1 MMMQVDEIRDYCIA
15 LPEVEETLPF
25 GPDTLVFKV
34 QGKIFLLL
42 SLDADPVQFNV
53 KCDPVLAE
61 ELRENYSC
69 VIPGYH
75 MNKKHWNTIRFFDD
89 VDDNLI
95 RDLIDHSYDLVLLS
109 LSKKTQN
116 EITLG

>member
-1 MMMQVDEIRDYCIA
+1 MNIEDFYAYC
-15 LPEVEETLPF
+15 LHKKGTTEHFPF
-25 GPDTLVFKV
+25 DQNTLVFKV
-34 QGKIFLLL
+34 GGKIFALTDISEFKSINL
-42 SLDADPVQFNV
+42 
-53 KCDPVLAE
+53 KCNPEKAII
-61 ELRENYSC
+61 LREQFSG
-69 VIPGYH
+69 IQPGFH

>member
-1 MMMQVDEIRDYCIA
+1 MNIEDFYAYCFQKKGTT
-15 LPEVEETLPF
+15 EHFPF
-25 GPDTLVFKV
+25 DKNTLVFKV
-34 QGKIFLLL
+34 GGKIFALTDISEFKSINL
-42 SLDADPVQFNV
+42 
-53 KCDPVLAE
+53 KCNPEKAIN
-61 ELRENYSC
+61 LREQFSG
-69 VIPGYH
+69 IQPGFH

-109 LSKKTQN
+109 LSKKKQN

>member
-1 MMMQVDEIRDYCIA
+1 MNIEDFYAYCFQKKGTT
-15 LPEVEETLPF
+15 EHFPF
-25 GPDTLVFKV
+25 DKNTLVFKV
-34 QGKIFLLL
+34 GGKIFALTDISEFKSINL
-42 SLDADPVQFNV
+42 
-53 KCDPVLAE
+53 KCNPEKAII
-61 ELRENYSC
+61 LREQFSG
-69 VIPGYH
+69 IQPGFH

>member
-1 MMMQVDEIRDYCIA
+1 MNIEDFYADCLQKKGTTEHF
-15 LPEVEETLPF
+15 PF
-25 GPDTLVFKV
+25 DKNTLVFKV
-34 QGKIFLLL
+34 GGKIFAL
-42 SLDADPVQFNV
+42 ADISEFKSINL
-53 KCDPVLAE
+53 KCNPEKAII
-61 ELRENYSC
+61 LREQFSG
-69 VIPGYH
+69 IQPGFH